1 MTQERREELE
11 TRTWQLSQAMRA
23 VDAEIG
29 ILQHGED
36 AAEPEVLFEIDSLGE
51 LVIAISVV
59 RNDMEARSRMEETDD
74 EFLANLFGPP
84 PQSTTQAED
93 PFPYFASRE
102 DLRAINPSAAW
113 DEEATF

>member
-29 ILQHGED
+29 ILQHGEF
-36 AAEPEVLFEIDSLGE
+36 ATEPEVLFEIDSLAD

-59 RNDMEARSRMEETDD
+59 RNDMEAQSRIEESDD
-74 EFLANLFGPP
+74 EFLADLFGPP
-84 PQSTTQAED
+84 PQAIVDQDD